1 MYDSVSEAQDGGDA
15 ANSRLASTVGLVSA
29 YVSNNSIRAAD
40 LAALIETVYGAL
52 GHLTV
57 EKVEVKEDVPQS
69 PAVSV
74 KKSITSDFLICL
86 EDGKK
91 FRSLKRHLGT
101 VYNLSPD
108 QYRAKWG
115 LPRDYPMVAP
125 AYSAVRS
132 KLAKD
137 IGLGRPATV
146 AAKATVEPETVSEP
160 AVAKKAGGR
169 AKRAPKAE
177 G

>member
-1 MYDSVSEAQDGGDA
+1 MYDSVNEIQDTDIGHH
-15 ANSRLASTVGLVSA
+15 RLATTVDLVSA
-29 YVSNNSIRAAD
+29 YVSNNSIRASD
-40 LAALIETVYGAL
+40 LASLIETIYGTL
-52 GHLTV
+52 GQLSGSKI
-57 EKVEVKEDVPQS
+57 EIKEEAPQS
-69 PAVSV
+69 PAVPV
-74 KKSITSDFLICL
+74 KKSITPDFLICL

-101 VYNLSPD
+101 VYNLTPD

-137 IGLGRPATV
+137 IGLGRPAKV
-146 AAKATVEPETVSEP
+146 AAKMAAVPETVSEP
-160 AVAKKAGGR
+160 AAPKKPARAKKA
-169 AKRAPKAE
+169 PKTEA
-177 G
+177 

>member
-1 MYDSVSEAQDGGDA
+1 MYDSFSEARDGGDA
-15 ANSRLASTVGLVSA
+15 GHHRLSTTVGLVAA

-40 LAALIETVYGAL
+40 LASLIETVYSTL
-52 GHLTV
+52 GQLAGGDI
-57 EKVEVKEDVPQS
+57 EVKEETPQA

-74 KKSITSDFLICL
+74 KKSITPDFLICL

-137 IGLGRPATV
+137 IGLGRPTKV
-146 AAKATVEPETVSEP
+146 AAKTTTGPEKVSEP
-160 AVAKKAGGR
+160 IAPKKVR
-169 AKRAPKAE
+169 AKRAAAKTE
-177 G
+177 S

>member
-1 MYDSVSEAQDGGDA
+1 MSETTRETPDSA
-15 ANSRLASTVGLVSA
+15 APAYRRLETAVGLVSA

-40 LAALIETVYGAL
+40 LASLIETIFGTL
-52 GHLTV
+52 GQLSHETI
-57 EKVEVKEDVPQS
+57 ETKEEAPLV
-69 PAVSV
+69 PAVPI
-74 KKSITSDFLICL
+74 KKSITPGFLICL

-125 AYSAVRS
+125 EYSAVRS

-137 IGLGRPATV
+137 IGLGRPAGEAV
-146 AAKATVEPETVSEP
+146 AEKKVEPGP
-160 AVAKKAGGR
+160 AKKGR
-169 AKRAPKAE
+169 AKRAKAA

>member
-1 MYDSVSEAQDGGDA
+1 MHDTVSEAPVAMSPGS
-15 ANSRLASTVGLVSA
+15 SRLSTTVDLVAA

-40 LAALIETVYGAL
+40 LGALIETVYGTL
-52 GHLTV
+52 GQLS
-57 EKVEVKEDVPQS
+57 EAKADIQPEVPQA
-69 PAVSV
+69 PAVPI

-101 VYNLSPD
+101 VYNLTPD

-115 LPRDYPMVAP
+115 LARDYPMVAP

-137 IGLGRPATV
+137 IGLGRPAKAAAKVAVTPPKVSEAVPPKKSAGRGRKKTAV
-146 AAKATVEPETVSEP
+146 AA
-160 AVAKKAGGR
+160 
-169 AKRAPKAE
+169 
-177 G
+177 

>member
-1 MYDSVSEAQDGGDA
+1 MHDTVSEAPVATSPGS
-15 ANSRLASTVGLVSA
+15 SRLSTTVDLVAA

-40 LAALIETVYGAL
+40 LASLIETVYGTL
-52 GHLTV
+52 GQLS
-57 EKVEVKEDVPQS
+57 EAKAEVQQEVPQA
-69 PAVSV
+69 PAVPI

-101 VYNLSPD
+101 VYNLTPD

-115 LPRDYPMVAP
+115 LARDYPMVAP

-137 IGLGRPATV
+137 IGLGRPAKA
-146 AAKATVEPETVSEP
+146 AAKAAVTPPKVSEAATP
-160 AVAKKAGGR
+160 KKSAGRGRKKSAVAA
-169 AKRAPKAE
+169 
-177 G
+177 